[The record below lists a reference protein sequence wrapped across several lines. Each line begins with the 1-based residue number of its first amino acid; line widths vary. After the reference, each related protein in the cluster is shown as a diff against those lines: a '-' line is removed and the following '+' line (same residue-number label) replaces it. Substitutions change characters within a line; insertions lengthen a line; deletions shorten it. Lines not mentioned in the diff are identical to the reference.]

1 MECSS
6 ILELQPAISDLD
18 QPLELISSASFPGW
32 RVCAAVRRHAIFCH
46 RVEALVRG
54 EQVQTFCNPHHMRTS
69 EGSLLHIEP
78 IANAVAEL
86 RAEGVSMDRDLAT
99 ELDIVYPKHVNEEW
113 RECNVKPKLDEL
125 NSLASAIDGLL
136 SGLYEK
142 C

>member
-1 MECSS
+1 
-6 ILELQPAISDLD
+6 
-18 QPLELISSASFPGW
+18 
-32 RVCAAVRRHAIFCH
+32 
-46 RVEALVRG
+46 
-54 EQVQTFCNPHHMRTS
+54 MRTS

-99 ELDIVYPKHVNEEW
+99 ELAIVYPKHVNEEW